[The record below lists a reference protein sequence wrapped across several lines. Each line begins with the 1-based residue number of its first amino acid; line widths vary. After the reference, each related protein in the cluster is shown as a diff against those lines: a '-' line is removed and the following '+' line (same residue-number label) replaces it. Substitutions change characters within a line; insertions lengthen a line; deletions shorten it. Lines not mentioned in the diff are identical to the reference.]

1 VSVQVVEVHVIKVGA
16 DANPQAT
23 PKDAQVTI
31 GWWGVVESINA
42 TADDDEGEGT
52 GEVRSGRGEYPP
64 QAASTRR
71 RQYASR
77 NRDSLLWVVART
89 QCEVGQREAHLRESE
104 RERERGTC
112 QLRVLDTQLLN
123 QVLQRLPAAHLHLL
137 GLKGQIVHQHL
148 VLCAERLVCRWSA
161 SPIQGV
167 TPESLGAVGTLHA
180 LTEVGSPQGL
190 VVIRRSERNW
200 QLLDAPPSPAC
211 GPQHG
216 SGVGLASMQ

>member
-1 VSVQVVEVHVIKVGA
+1 MTMRVKVPAKSVQV
-16 DANPQAT
+16 
-23 PKDAQVTI
+23 
-31 GWWGVVESINA
+31 
-42 TADDDEGEGT
+42 EG
-52 GEVRSGRGEYPP
+52 
-64 QAASTRR
+64 STRLKQLPLAAVSTQVEIVTR
-71 RQYASR
+71 CCGWLRVHSAR
-77 NRDSLLWVVART
+77 WVSVKHILER
-89 QCEVGQREAHLRESE
+89 V

-161 SPIQGV
+161 SPTQGV

-211 GPQHG
+211 GHNTGQAWH
-216 SGVGLASMQ
+216 